1 VSAGGVLKVAV
12 EAQMGDQVGMGG
24 YRREQQGGE
33 ECEGRFHV
41 HGAPSLTD
49 EFAISPR
56 VGGGFFL
63 RGEHV
68 IFA

>member
-1 VSAGGVLKVAV
+1 MSAGGVLQVAV
-12 EAQMGDQVGMGG
+12 EAQMGDQVRVGRGC
-24 YRREQQGGE
+24 EQQCGEDGEGG
-33 ECEGRFHV
+33 FHV